1 MPTAALAVTENT
13 ADSTV
18 VWLQATP
25 DWYAWFLGSREYTS
39 TVSIA
44 VLAAAGLLSTDLG
57 PDLAESQ
64 GIVLVLLDGAGAES
78 TFDTTA
84 DGGYVTVVATG
95 DTHEVTNDVLVA
107 SVQTDRPQ
115 PASSG
120 GRRMTARQL
129 EWLPGPTFGPVEARR
144 VRRRRREFLLLMT

>member
-18 VWLQATP
+18 VWLQATS
-25 DWYAWFLGSREYTS
+25 DWYAWFLGERIERS

-44 VLAAAGLLSTDLG
+44 VLAAAGLLSTEIG

-64 GIVLVLLDGAGAES
+64 GIVLILLQGAPQETTS
-78 TFDTTA
+78 DVTA
-84 DGGYVTVVATG
+84 DGAYVTIVGTG
-95 DTHEVTNDVLVA
+95 DTQELTSDILVGR
-107 SVQTDRPQ
+107 VENERPR

-144 VRRRRREFLLLMT
+144 VRRRRRELLLLMT